1 MTVQKRKRDDEPDF
15 QGFIEGN
22 TIPPHLVEA
31 LESMEPGSRWPEPG
45 PPLGSAPESE
55 PEPQPDPSA
64 EYRMDI
70 LGRAAHIVTQDRNVA
85 YGPPEQ
91 TFERIAAMWAAYL
104 GIDVLLAAD
113 VAAMLAL
120 MKIAR
125 IATNPLHEDSWIDL
139 AGYAACGAD
148 VARGLQESLPE
159 QP

>member
-15 QGFIEGN
+15 QAFIEGN
-22 TIPPHLVEA
+22 EIPPHLVES
-31 LESMEPGSRWPEPG
+31 LSVPRPPGSRWPDPG
-45 PPLGSAPESE
+45 PPLGTVPEPD
-55 PEPQPDPSA
+55 PEPQLDPSA

-85 YGPPEQ
+85 YGSPEQ
-91 TFERIAAMWAAYL
+91 SFERIAAMWGAYL
-104 GIDVLLAAD
+104 GMDALLAAD

-148 VARGLQESLPE
+148 VARTLGVDSD
-159 QP
+159 